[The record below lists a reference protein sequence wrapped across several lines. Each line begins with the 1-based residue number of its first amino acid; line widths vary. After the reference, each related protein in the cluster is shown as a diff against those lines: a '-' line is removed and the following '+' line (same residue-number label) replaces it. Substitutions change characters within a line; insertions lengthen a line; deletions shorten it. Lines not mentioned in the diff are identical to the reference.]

1 MAGVSQ
7 TRSSMYNKDT
17 SWREHSDNDAKTYI
31 KKAKQYANSHD
42 PHMGAHREWEET
54 PLTPK
59 QIEEIFWKRLVNKG
73 WKLELQ
79 KQVTGIVLPCPNCEE
94 VVDRYII
101 IKATQIAK
109 IVEDRYIAAVIA
121 IHNGKPCKPEATG
134 EA

>member
-1 MAGVSQ
+1 
-7 TRSSMYNKDT
+7 MYNKDT
-17 SWREHSDNDAKTYI
+17 SWREHSDNDVKTYI
-31 KKAKQYANSHD
+31 KKAKQYATPHD
-42 PHMGAHREWEET
+42 PHMGSHHEREET

-79 KQVTGIVLPCPNCEE
+79 KRVTGIVLPCPNCEE

-109 IVEDRYIAAVIA
+109 IVEDRYIATVIA
-121 IHNGKPCKPEATG
+121 IHNGKLCKPEVT
-134 EA
+134 E